1 MSPTDAG
8 AGTRA
13 WHRRLHTRAIIAV
26 MVVAWLAPLS
36 AQSPRGDGGIRQIV
50 RGDRSYVVRG
60 DGSVLSW
67 GSNGDEGEPLVAAR
81 VELPGPVR
89 QLAVGRDATFAL
101 LEDGQVLA
109 WGTNDRGQFGR
120 GPGSSRTP
128 QNPLRSTTPIRV
140 PLPDD
145 VVQIA
150 AAGHHGLAVLRDGT
164 VRQWGEQS
172 ATGGAP
178 DAVALRPVPGLRNVT
193 RVAAADQHDLA
204 LTADGVVFAWGA
216 NNSGQLAQPLETRR
230 NPTPQ
235 AVPGLDRV
243 IDIACAGTTNFSFSG
258 AVRAD
263 GSVWIWGSDQ
273 SATMGDG
280 VFWANSGPSPE
291 YHETPVQVKGV
302 TGAKSITS
310 GEGHIM
316 VLLADGSV
324 RGWGHDGW
332 GQIGVGTSG
341 FYQPQPKRPA
351 LTRVSAVYATANS
364 SFAVGADGTVWW
376 WGVSLLR
383 SRVRSPL
390 GSNQR
395 VPVVLALP

>member
-1 MSPTDAG
+1 MYHRVPAVLLFCMMSSFTAVVSAG
-8 AGTRA
+8 AQAPGTDRK
-13 WHRRLHTRAIIAV
+13 
-26 MVVAWLAPLS
+26 
-36 AQSPRGDGGIRQIV
+36 IRQVV
-50 RGDRSYVVRG
+50 RGDLTYVVRG

-67 GSNGDEGEPLVAAR
+67 GGDRDGGDPVVGKR
-81 VELPGPVR
+81 VDLPGPVR
-89 QLAVGRDATFAL
+89 QMAVGRDATFAL
-101 LEDGQVLA
+101 LDDGQVLA

-164 VRQWGEQS
+164 VRQWGEQ
-172 ATGGAP
+172 AGTGGAP
-178 DAVALRPVPGLRNVT
+178 DATALRPVPGLRNVIK
-193 RVAAADQHDLA
+193 VAAADQHDLA
-204 LTADGVVFAWGA
+204 LTAEGFVFAWGA
-216 NNSGQLAQPLETRR
+216 NNSGQLAQSLETRR

-235 AVPGLDRV
+235 QVPGLDRV
-243 IDIACAGTTNFSFSG
+243 IDIAGAGTTNFSFSG

-263 GSVWIWGSDQ
+263 GSVWMWGSDQ

-280 VFWANSGPSPE
+280 SFWANGGPSPE

-302 TGAKSITS
+302 SGAKTITS
-310 GEGHIM
+310 GEGHIF

-332 GQIGVGTSG
+332 GQIGVGTAGS
-341 FYQPQPKRPA
+341 YQPLPKRPA
-351 LTRVSAVYATANS
+351 LTQLSAVYATANS
-364 SFAVGADGTVWW
+364 SFAVRGDGTLWW
-376 WGVSLLR
+376 WGVSLL
-383 SRVRSPL
+383 SSGVRSPL
-390 GSNQR
+390 ARNQR
-395 VPVVLALP
+395 VPLVLALP